1 MLLILCIKIDHF
13 YWGSPVP
20 QEIQKIYWEDLRKGL
35 KKIRPDFVSIVDR
48 LSPGKK
54 LPMYKAFYP
63 YGSIIGDREYFY
75 YPINNE
81 LKKLT
86 DTPSE
91 IASAFEY
98 AKNKIPAGMI
108 LNNTTEIFVEFRDMT
123 IPTSAYVPGTFFAL
137 PRSLDT
143 SGFPYHPSKILIMTS
158 GARSIFM
165 LPNIGDAS
173 HHVIL
178 QRELNLK
185 IQPPKVLN
193 DHWKIF
199 RSIAS
204 HKNLNCDWSACL
216 LLFPGTWIE
225 KIFKDKSWH
234 ELKQFLYEEAW
245 KKSTFRRNQIYYDL
259 AFSIFQNK
267 KNLKP
272 DPYLVD
278 TAKHLLSIAVGSLP
292 GFSPA
297 INDNF
302 APIKLFEEVYVN
314 IYGLKKYL
322 PTIMVPQIF
331 NYLDPCR
338 PVYYSLQ
345 YPSTLVFSPTSRK
358 ISSTLHKMRE
368 LKYITDVLFD
378 ELASNSSICT
388 GTMVEKIANSIQLD
402 FYHNKSDRHDE
413 IRLSHNIAKEDK
425 NFLHNA
431 SKQCPGAKFSESAPF
446 VRGCV
451 KISG

>member
-1 MLLILCIKIDHF
+1 MR
-13 YWGSPVP
+13 S
-20 QEIQKIYWEDLRKGL
+20 EIQKVYWEDIREDL
-35 KKIRPDFVSIVDR
+35 KKTRSDFIALVDK
-48 LSPGKK
+48 LNPGKK
-54 LPMYKAFYP
+54 LPLYKAFYP
-63 YGSIIGDREYFY
+63 YGSIIGDRDFFY

-81 LKKLT
+81 LKKLA

-91 IASAFEY
+91 IATAFKY
-98 AKNKIPAGMI
+98 AENKIPAGMI
-108 LNNTTEIFVEFRDMT
+108 LQNTAEIFVEFRDMT
-123 IPTSAYVPGTFFAL
+123 IPTSAYTPGTFFAL

-143 SGFPYHPSKILIMTS
+143 SGFPYHPSKILVMTS

-173 HHVIL
+173 HHTIL

-185 IQPPKVLN
+185 TQPPKTLS

-204 HKNLNCDWSACL
+204 HKSLNCDWNTCL
-216 LLFPGTWIE
+216 LLLPGAWME
-225 KIFKDKSWH
+225 KIFKDKAWF

-245 KKSTFRRNQIYYDL
+245 RKSTFRRNQIYYDL

-292 GFSPA
+292 GFTPA
-297 INDNF
+297 INDGF
-302 APIKLFEEVYVN
+302 APIKLLEEVYVN

-322 PTIMVPQIF
+322 PTIMVPHLF
-331 NYLDPCR
+331 NYQDSTR

-368 LKYITDVLFD
+368 LKYITDILFN
-378 ELASNSSICT
+378 ELGASNSICS
-388 GTMVEKIANSIQLD
+388 GTMVEKIASSIQLE
-402 FYHNKSDRHDE
+402 FYHNKADRHDE

-425 NFLHNA
+425 NFLRNVSKKQPNA
-431 SKQCPGAKFSESAPF
+431 VFSESAPF

-451 KISG
+451 RISGER